1 MLEQMYFLY
10 LLTFTN
16 ISKVKYLL
24 LCFGFYTHAK
34 AQVTLKEAGGP
45 SLQGLPRRDFPEPQV

>member
-16 ISKVKYLL
+16 IFKVKYLV
-24 LCFGFYTHAK
+24 FGYGFYTHARV
-34 AQVTLKEAGGP
+34 QVTVK
-45 SLQGLPRRDFPEPQV
+45 